1 MQIIPHPNFFPATSS
16 SLSAVFQLIF
26 QCCKYAEIKGTFV
39 KLENSSFSKPINKE
53 GSGRIRAGQQ

>member
-1 MQIIPHPNFFPATSS
+1 
-16 SLSAVFQLIF
+16 
-26 QCCKYAEIKGTFV
+26 V